1 MFIDDT
7 RPPDARA
14 ALLAEVEF
22 KWLMAG
28 RGCWIDMTRFGR
40 DPGYAAHWLR
50 FAMASQSAPLRACAE
65 VLQARAGLAAPWAV
79 ADGRADHV
87 DCKGA

>member
-1 MFIDDT
+1 MFMDDT

-28 RGCWIDMTRFGR
+28 RGCWIDMTRFGQ
-40 DPGYAAHWLR
+40 DPSYAAHWLR
-50 FAMASQSAPLRACAE
+50 FAMTSPSASLRACAE
-65 VLQARAGLAAPWAV
+65 VLQARAGPAAP
-79 ADGRADHV
+79 
-87 DCKGA
+87 CGAG